1 MKNYVT
7 ANPLEFESYANEC
20 LTGHEGAVIHIAE
33 TPCVW
38 VGLLSD
44 MYNKA
49 EIEARNLPVGQGQ
62 YYAGAIV
69 NMPGDISVCITTWGP
84 CDKGAGI
91 CQAVADILKE
101 RGVKVT
107 FDVNDVLADGKKVAS
122 YCSVPQVSGW
132 VQTVAH
138 ISIGKMDVELVK
150 AICTKPMVKIPGAL
164 SDYDITA
171 EDILPIIQTLLE
183 AKDE

>member
-1 MKNYVT
+1 MEIKYTTNVKI
-7 ANPLEFESYANEC
+7 FEDYANEC
-20 LTGHEGAVIHIAE
+20 LTGHEGITIHTAE

-44 MYNKA
+44 MYNLV
-49 EIEARNLPVGQGQ
+49 EIRARNLPVGQGH

-69 NMPGDISVCITTWGP
+69 NMTGDISVCITTWGL
-84 CDKGAGI
+84 CDKGAEI

-101 RGVKVT
+101 RGIEVT
-107 FDVNDVLADGKKVAS
+107 FDVNDVLADSKKVAS
-122 YCSVPQVSGW
+122 YCSVPQASGW

-138 ISIGKMDVELVK
+138 ISIGKMDLELVK

-164 SDYDITA
+164 SEYNITT
-171 EDILPIIQTLLE
+171 EDILPIIVDIINKL
-183 AKDE
+183 